1 MPQYKRACSAA
12 TKSAI
17 LLRSDPVPARSTL
30 QPDYAIALLHQQ
42 HLVSLSP
49 LLDFRFRG
57 GLGGAPGAHDG
68 HPEGTAFPALCASRT
83 PTPNKLEQR
92 NEDCCRNENV
102 QHKKNYVVMLFGN
115 AILVILRRGSLR
127 HIRKEDPTDGALRD
141 DGDQAVCRDAE
152 RPHGEVDH
160 QEDHGREKL
169 RNRRE
174 VTSTVEACRQDG
186 DREASGALDELEVK
200 VRSLIGLGQ
209 EGRLSDMMFHLLRDL
224 REVLR
229 PRAPALPCRPEGPI
243 APQATQRHA
252 VPKLDKESRPEE
264 AALRTLALSRLAPV
278 LVVVR
283 CGLQQVRHG
292 IRQQV
297 TLIFAGPGHRVS
309 AMVLARGNLEVA
321 PESSHPHKNLRNR
334 ELQRRLGWPKQQPRV
349 EQRNADRIGKDHDS
363 CVHDEA
369 VVHGSSATKRIVCH
383 EIRLLFAFDLRL
395 DRLT

>member
-1 MPQYKRACSAA
+1 
-12 TKSAI
+12 
-17 LLRSDPVPARSTL
+17 
-30 QPDYAIALLHQQ
+30 
-42 HLVSLSP
+42 
-49 LLDFRFRG
+49 
-57 GLGGAPGAHDG
+57 
-68 HPEGTAFPALCASRT
+68 
-83 PTPNKLEQR
+83 
-92 NEDCCRNENV
+92 
-102 QHKKNYVVMLFGN
+102 MLFGN

-229 PRAPALPCRPEGPI
+229 PRAPALPCRPEEPI

-369 VVHGSSATKRIVCH
+369 VVHGSSATKRIERIEEHTRDRRYCEEGDHQTCVVHLKPPPRRVDAGLVGKQEKHAEQRDRCH
-383 EIRLLFAFDLRL
+383 EHELVVEGEAEVHRARHTSASDPRSEAEPQHIEETDKPSEHRRPCQIKGH
-395 DRLT
+395 DRQ